1 MFVRKHLLEPLMRPL
16 LAASDP
22 STALPTGTVIAD
34 EAAVEECVLALHR
47 VFVAWGDP
55 APSFVVYL
63 RPVFLALLEMHCQ
76 ERDYLKL
83 NIGPDWIMIHEF
95 WKFD

>member
-1 MFVRKHLLEPLMRPL
+1 MHPL
-16 LAASDP
+16 LAASD
-22 STALPTGTVIAD
+22 SSSSASASASVIAG
-34 EAAVEECVLALHR
+34 EAALEESVVSLHR

-76 ERDYLKL
+76 VLFDLSHKVEIVV
-83 NIGPDWIMIHEF
+83 NI
-95 WKFD
+95 

>member
-1 MFVRKHLLEPLMRPL
+1 MIDRKHLLEPLMHPL
-16 LAASDP
+16 LAASD
-22 STALPTGTVIAD
+22 SSSSASASASVIAG
-34 EAAVEECVLALHR
+34 EAALEESVVALHR

-76 ERDYLKL
+76 VLFDLSHSVEIVV
-83 NIGPDWIMIHEF
+83 NI
-95 WKFD
+95 

>member
-1 MFVRKHLLEPLMRPL
+1 MIDRKHLLEPLMRPL
-16 LAASDP
+16 LAASD
-22 STALPTGTVIAD
+22 SSSSASVIAG
-34 EAAVEECVLALHR
+34 EAALEESVVSLHR

-76 ERDYLKL
+76 VFIGFDDLSHSIEIIL
-83 NIGPDWIMIHEF
+83 NI
-95 WKFD
+95 

>member
-1 MFVRKHLLEPLMRPL
+1 MHPL
-16 LAASDP
+16 LAASDSSSSA
-22 STALPTGTVIAD
+22 STSASPVIAG
-34 EAAVEECVLALHR
+34 EAALEESVVSLHR

-76 ERDYLKL
+76 VLFDLSHSVEIVV
-83 NIGPDWIMIHEF
+83 NI
-95 WKFD
+95 

>member
-1 MFVRKHLLEPLMRPL
+1 MRPL
-16 LAASDP
+16 LAASDSSSASASP
-22 STALPTGTVIAD
+22 VIAG
-34 EAAVEECVLALHR
+34 EAALEESVVSLHR

-76 ERDYLKL
+76 VLFDFSHSVEIVV
-83 NIGPDWIMIHEF
+83 NI
-95 WKFD
+95 

>member
-1 MFVRKHLLEPLMRPL
+1 MHPL
-16 LAASDP
+16 LAASD
-22 STALPTGTVIAD
+22 SSSSASASASVIAG
-34 EAAVEECVLALHR
+34 EAALEESVVSLHR

-76 ERDYLKL
+76 VHAAFYDR
-83 NIGPDWIMIHEF
+83 EF
-95 WKFD
+95 VEMFFIPFRTHSPTK